1 MNYFQCFLC
10 RYSVEIRNRRIPCLL
25 SAGSFF
31 ALAALVMGA
40 IAGTFYLSRSAN
52 RNLSP
57 AESRNLNAECSYM
70 GFFDNHDVWHF
81 TSAAAIFMAFLALL
95 TVDDDLINVNR
106 DEIDVF

>member
-1 MNYFQCFLC
+1 MELG
-10 RYSVEIRNRRIPCLL
+10 SHRIPCLL

-31 ALAALVMGA
+31 AISALVIGA
-40 IAGTFYLSRSAN
+40 FAGTFYVSRSAN

-70 GFFDNHDVWHF
+70 DFFDNHDLWHF

-95 TVDDDLINVNR
+95 TVDDDLLHVPR
-106 DEIDVF
+106 DEIEVF